1 MFVCVVLD
9 MLEED
14 DFSWPNINTPDFTST
29 ASPILD
35 KYSFSDFFSLEDND
49 NCDVFSWTRVSV
61 DGGLSCVD
69 GGLGWIDN
77 NDLEVDIEEELTKRP
92 PPPISVGPLMIESKE
107 IDAKELYRRERSRRY
122 REHVRHRRS
131 LKVARQKCVPKLSEY
146 AKLRPRSGGKFTSI
160 RKSE

>member
-1 MFVCVVLD
+1 MKLSLLNDKLKTRVCVVLD

-14 DFSWPNINTPDFTST
+14 DFSWPNIDTPDFTST

-35 KYSFSDFFSLEDND
+35 KYSSISNFFSLDDGND
-49 NCDVFSWTRVSV
+49 NCDVFSWTCVSV
-61 DGGLSCVD
+61 DGGLSCV
-69 GGLGWIDN
+69 
-77 NDLEVDIEEELTKRP
+77 IEEELTTRP

-122 REHVRHRRS
+122 RQHVRHRRS
-131 LKVARQKCVPKLSEY
+131 FKVARRKCVPKLSEY